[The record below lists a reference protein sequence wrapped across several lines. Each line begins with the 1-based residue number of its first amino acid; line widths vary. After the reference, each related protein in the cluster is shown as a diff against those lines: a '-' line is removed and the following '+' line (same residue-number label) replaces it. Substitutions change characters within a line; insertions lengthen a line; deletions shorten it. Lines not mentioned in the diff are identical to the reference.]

1 MAGTTV
7 GKILRSTQ
15 SFCSQLCEKQT
26 LDFGIAY
33 YSERFRLLPEA
44 NQFREVVI
52 EDAAHI
58 TTAYDQAE
66 RWFNDRH
73 LFCFGWSP
81 AAGDATAE
89 LTRSL
94 EQHGFRAEQRPV
106 LTLTQWADIDADP
119 DVRVLPARALRA
131 AYRRTFVE
139 AEQPAIAAGRE
150 LFADAYAERL
160 NDPQYDAFVAL
171 VDKKPAGRCTL
182 YQVGDFARIMDFAV
196 LPPYA
201 DRRVAQSLL
210 AQVLT
215 MARRLSMRSVC
226 VEIGPAHEAWRSAFE
241 NVGFVADGAVAEFIR
256 DAPPGFG
263 SDR

>member
-33 YSERFRLLPEA
+33 YSERFRLLAEA

-52 EDAAHI
+52 EDNAHI

-73 LFCFGWSP
+73 LFCFRWSP
-81 AAGDATAE
+81 AAGNATAE

-94 EQHGFRAEQRPV
+94 EQRGFRAEQRPA
-106 LTLTQWADIDADP
+106 LTLTQWADLATDP

-131 AYRRTFVE
+131 AYRQTFVE
-139 AEQPAIAAGRE
+139 AERPSLAAARE
-150 LFADAYAERL
+150 LLAEAYCERL

-171 VDKKPAGRCTL
+171 VDRKPAGRCTL
-182 YQVGDFARIMDFAV
+182 YQVGDFARVMDFAV
-196 LPPYA
+196 LAPFA
-201 DRRVAQSLL
+201 DSRVAQSLL
-210 AQVLT
+210 AHVLI
-215 MARRLSMRSVC
+215 MAKRLAMRNVC
-226 VEIGPAHEAWRSAFE
+226 VEIGPAHEHWRSAFE
-241 NVGFVADGAVAEFIR
+241 DVGFVADGAVTEFIR
-256 DAPPGFG
+256 EAPPGFG
-263 SDR
+263 ADR